1 MKAHLR
7 EPGRASP
14 PDTRIPRLSIEK
26 SDLTI
31 LPETEQMW
39 AEADR
44 AQNELLL
51 DLFAEDSWRSVYA
64 GELEV
69 RPPGAP
75 TTAPD

>member
-31 LPETEQMW
+31 LPETEQMR
-39 AEADR
+39 AETDR
-44 AQNELLL
+44 DPNELFLELL
-51 DLFAEDSWRSVYA
+51 EATALCA
-64 GELEV
+64 GC
-69 RPPGAP
+69 
-75 TTAPD
+75 